1 MLLSSPLFSSPVT
14 PLLPPSLPLFSTDT
28 LAALFRSILPTHRAY
43 LVSVAKKASPTEAIG
58 NHGNL
63 ATSVN
68 LNTPCYQ
75 GATFSP
81 GVSAGSPIWFPLH
94 TPPLQHIQQLSPYLG
109 HIPPLLIIPLSS
121 IFPLSQHPPQS
132 DHPPSHHLPHQH
144 NTEIYPVCTQ

>member
-28 LAALFRSILPTHRAY
+28 LAALFRSILPILATAPICGQK
-43 LVSVAKKASPTEAIG
+43 SSSPTEAIG

-132 DHPPSHHLPHQH
+132 DHPPSHHLPHHH

>member
-1 MLLSSPLFSSPVT
+1 MLLSSPLFSCPVT
-14 PLLPPSLPLFSTDT
+14 PLPSLFSTDT
-28 LAALFRSILPTHRAY
+28 LAALFRIILPPKSA
-43 LVSVAKKASPTEAIG
+43 LPICGQKKLNTEAIG

-132 DHPPSHHLPHQH
+132 DHPPSHHLPHHH